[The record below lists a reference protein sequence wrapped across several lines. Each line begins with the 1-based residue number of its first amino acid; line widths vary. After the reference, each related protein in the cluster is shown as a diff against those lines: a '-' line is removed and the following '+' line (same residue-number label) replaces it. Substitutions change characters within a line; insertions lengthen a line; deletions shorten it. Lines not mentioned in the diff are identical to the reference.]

1 MVGKK
6 DDFLESDFNHSDME
20 FNFDGRGWRNNK
32 NISFDPAKH
41 LHSFPYP
48 HEKMENGEDT
58 SYEQE
63 PYYSLLWKLREEGKK
78 FYYLYPQFDERFKS
92 TNPRIDSN
100 SGDIAIHMWYART
113 WESPMDVHGMPNVE
127 RYRRLEEYLLKNK
140 SVSSKNTND

>member
-1 MVGKK
+1 
-6 DDFLESDFNHSDME
+6 
-20 FNFDGRGWRNNK
+20 
-32 NISFDPAKH
+32 
-41 LHSFPYP
+41 
-48 HEKMENGEDT
+48 
-58 SYEQE
+58 
-63 PYYSLLWKLREEGKK
+63 LREEGKK